1 MFFAILIMIKV
12 FISYSWKNIVTRKY
26 LASKLL
32 EANYEPLW
40 DEKDIP
46 LGDHI
51 GEGIINMLEQ
61 SDVIVVLLTKDSV
74 ESPFVID
81 ELGRAHHQYSTI
93 YPIVDESIVTKVPWF
108 IDTNSNLR
116 YTKDEELSN
125 CIDKLIKALD
135 ENREYITFRQKI
147 HREIRQQYHHVN
159 TLIKRR
165 RFESPEGKYLHQLA
179 YSTLQNVNDELS
191 SMVKENYRSKVGK
204 GSNFLMRAKPVF
216 ENASQIYAVSLDVIS
231 SFWVSHN
238 ISNQK
243 LARDYL
249 ITQPENTVR
258 LFVFSN
264 PDNAHNYVTVLNTH
278 ARKYGQEGRV
288 FICSFD
294 AYESLINEFTK
305 SDTSKQSMLLK
316 TDFAILEYSNNTGNN
331 TSIYKATLDR
341 HFFTVVKS
349 PDSEP
354 LPLDTTDIKNV
365 FAELSS
371 LKPGQIDSD
380 YQVMRWEIDL
390 QTKKKQWADSLSE
403 IFKDR
408 ESDVIHLV
416 FFAQHAFQGSDA
428 KEKLRIKIRDVK
440 SILEELRED
449 KNHHIQCKDVW
460 FGEYHIASA
469 NDARTNGLICNGESQ
484 KFPYLLMMRFANK
497 TSLAS
502 WYRFDKHSDLRRKL
516 FESFN
521 SEIADLFTQIDEIV
535 RLNPHDVQV
544 SNIYSDI
551 EQHASDY
558 MCRRDY
564 QEDETII
571 DIVERTPFRPK
582 IKW

>member
-1 MFFAILIMIKV
+1 MLKV
-12 FISYSWKNIVTRKY
+12 FISYSWRNLVTRKY
-26 LASKLL
+26 LVGEL
-32 EANYEPLW
+32 EKANYEPLW
-40 DEKDIP
+40 DEKNIL

-51 GEGIINMLEQ
+51 GKGIVDMLEQ
-61 SDVIVVLLTKDSV
+61 ADVVVVLLTPESV
-74 ESPFVID
+74 ESRFVIE
-81 ELGRAHHQYSTI
+81 ELGRAHHQYASI
-93 YPIVDESIVTKVPWF
+93 YPIVHESIATELPWF
-108 IDTNSNLR
+108 VDTNSNLR
-116 YTKDEELSN
+116 YTKDEELLN
-125 CIDKLIKALD
+125 CIDKLIKTLE

-147 HREIRQQYHHVN
+147 HREIRKQYHHAN
-159 TLIKRR
+159 TLLKRKK
-165 RFESPEGKYLHQLA
+165 FESPEGQYLHQLA
-179 YSTLQNVNDELS
+179 WSTLQNVNDELL

-216 ENASQIYAVSLDVIS
+216 ENASQIYSVSLDAVS

-238 ISNQK
+238 ISNQR
-243 LARDYL
+243 LAKDYL
-249 ITQPENTVR
+249 QTQPENTVR

-264 PDNAHNYVTVLNTH
+264 PDNAHNYVTVLNAH

-294 AYESLINEFTK
+294 AYENLINEFAQ
-305 SDTSKQSMLLK
+305 SDTSKQSMWLK
-316 TDFAILEYSNNTGNN
+316 TDFAILEYSSNTGNN
-331 TSIYKATLDR
+331 KSIYKATLDR

-354 LPLDTTDIKNV
+354 LPLDTTDIKKV
-365 FAELSS
+365 FAELST
-371 LKPGQIDSD
+371 LQPGQIDSD

-390 QTKKKQWADSLSE
+390 QTKKKQWSDSLSE
-403 IFKDR
+403 LFKDR
-408 ESDVIHLV
+408 ESDVVHLV
-416 FFAQHAFQGSDA
+416 FFAQHAFQDSDA

-469 NDARTNGLICNGESQ
+469 NDARTNGLIQNGDSQ
-484 KFPYLLMMRFANK
+484 QFPYLLMMRFTDK

-502 WYRFDKHSDLRRKL
+502 WYRFDKHSDVRRKL
-516 FESFN
+516 FELFN
-521 SEIADLFTQIDEIV
+521 SQIADLFTQIDEIV
-535 RLNPHDVQV
+535 RLNPHDVQI

-551 EQHASDY
+551 EQHASSY

-564 QEDETII
+564 QEDETTI

-582 IKW
+582 NKW